1 MTDRHER
8 SDELDS
14 WITNWERQCI
24 EEVEA
29 SPDLESQIQ
38 NEKDT
43 SSQKL
48 WLLFQ
53 NSATCVAQLYKDR
66 QHGVSLWVP
75 FQNAAASVTNLYKEC
90 MEAEKRVS
98 ELGFQCGYQRRT
110 RDLLAWAKKRKRH
123 IRREDLVAFLCGK
136 ASSHQGGGHPYNHH
150 HHHWG
155 SPRQRLAL
163 EGVAPLRGQ
172 PSLMASRL
180 GAAAMGGVA
189 IGGGAGGAG
198 GTPPS
203 PDAEDVDLDTF
214 REALA
219 ISSALGSSRSHGSA
233 VGGVSP
239 TGYRCGAP
247 TAASLSSFIAEEFAR
262 HVESRKRGSSGGTS
276 PGDVV
281 MDSPT
286 HKRPRLL

>member
-1 MTDRHER
+1 MAER
-8 SDELDS
+8 GDELDS

-24 EEVEA
+24 EEVERA
-29 SPDLESQIQ
+29 PDLESQIQ
-38 NEKDT
+38 NERDT

-75 FQNAAASVTNLYKEC
+75 FQNAASSVTNLYKEC
-90 MEAEKRVS
+90 LEAQRRVS
-98 ELGFQCGYQRRT
+98 ELGFQSGYQRRT
-110 RDLLAWAKKRKRH
+110 KDLLAWAKKRKRH
-123 IRREDLVAFLCGK
+123 IRREGPARLPPRVA
-136 ASSHQGGGHPYNHH
+136 AT
-150 HHHWG
+150 
-155 SPRQRLAL
+155 
-163 EGVAPLRGQ
+163 AP
-172 PSLMASRL
+172 PSSRL
-180 GAAAMGGVA
+180 SPAAAGERSAVVGP
-189 IGGGAGGAG
+189 GE
-198 GTPPS
+198 
-203 PDAEDVDLDTF
+203 PDDVDLDTF

-219 ISSALGSSRSHGSA
+219 ISSALGSGRNHSAGS
-233 VGGVSP
+233 VSP
-239 TGYRCGAP
+239 PGFR

-262 HVESRKRGSSGGTS
+262 HVESRKRTAPGSAS

>member
-1 MTDRHER
+1 LFKMTER
-8 SDELDS
+8 SEELDS

-24 EEVEA
+24 EEVES

-53 NSATCVAQLYKDR
+53 NSATCVAQLYKGTHPTPARPR
-66 QHGVSLWVP
+66 QHRVASRTLTKTKWSTGGMTGDSAQAPMSGFSGSTGTGPAGLAK
-75 FQNAAASVTNLYKEC
+75 NATP
-90 MEAEKRVS
+90 
-98 ELGFQCGYQRRT
+98 
-110 RDLLAWAKKRKRH
+110 

-136 ASSHQGGGHPYNHH
+136 GSAHQGSGHAHPYHH

-172 PSLMASRL
+172 ASRL
-180 GAAAMGGVA
+180 GGGPVGA
-189 IGGGAGGAG
+189 GALGGGAGGG
-198 GTPPS
+198 GAMGGAPP
-203 PDAEDVDLDTF
+203 T
-214 REALA
+214 
-219 ISSALGSSRSHGSA
+219 LGSSRSHSSA
-233 VGGVSP
+233 IGGVSP
-239 TGYRCGAP
+239 PGYRCGAP
-247 TAASLSSFIAEEFAR
+247 TAASLSNFIAEEFAR
-262 HVESRKRGSSGGTS
+262 HVESRKRGASGGTS

>member
-1 MTDRHER
+1 MTER
-8 SDELDS
+8 SEELDS

-24 EEVEA
+24 EEVES

-136 ASSHQGGGHPYNHH
+136 GSAHQGSGHAHPYHH

-163 EGVAPLRGQ
+163 EG
-172 PSLMASRL
+172 
-180 GAAAMGGVA
+180 
-189 IGGGAGGAG
+189 
-198 GTPPS
+198 
-203 PDAEDVDLDTF
+203 DVDLDTF

-219 ISSALGSSRSHGSA
+219 ISSALGSSRSHSSA
-233 VGGVSP
+233 IGGVSP
-239 TGYRCGAP
+239 PGYRCGAP
-247 TAASLSSFIAEEFAR
+247 TAASLSNFIAEEFAR
-262 HVESRKRGSSGGTS
+262 HVESRKRGASGGTS

>member
-1 MTDRHER
+1 LFKMTER
-8 SDELDS
+8 SEELDS

-24 EEVEA
+24 EEVES

-136 ASSHQGGGHPYNHH
+136 GSAHQGSGHAHPYHH

-172 PSLMASRL
+172 ASRL
-180 GAAAMGGVA
+180 GGGAVGA
-189 IGGGAGGAG
+189 GALGGGAGGG
-198 GTPPS
+198 GAMGGVPPS

-219 ISSALGSSRSHGSA
+219 ISSALGSSRSHSSA
-233 VGGVSP
+233 IGGVSP
-239 TGYRCGAP
+239 PGYRCGAP
-247 TAASLSSFIAEEFAR
+247 TAASLSNFIAEEFAR
-262 HVESRKRGSSGGTS
+262 HVESRKRGASGGTS